1 MNPINPKSLYRVS
14 EIGIYY
20 KSRVPYQDRISIKSP
35 DVAYEVLKFAWD
47 QNRIE
52 LMEEFK
58 ILLTDNKSN
67 CLGIVDIASG
77 SINCCVVDPR
87 LLFSAALKARA
98 SGIIL
103 AHNHPSGNVFP
114 SENDKKLTE
123 KICQGG
129 DILNMAI
136 HDHLIVTPQNY
147 YSFADH
153 GIMPR

>member
-1 MNPINPKSLYRVS
+1 MDKILPKSLYRIS

-20 KSRVPYQDRISIKSP
+20 KSKVPYRDRISINSP
-35 DVAYEVLKFAWD
+35 DMAYEVLKRAWD
-47 QNRIE
+47 QNKIE
-52 LMEEFK
+52 LLEEFK
-58 ILLTDNKSN
+58 ILLVDNKSN

-77 SINCCVVDPR
+77 SINSCIVDPR

-123 KICQGG
+123 KIRQGAE
-129 DILNMAI
+129 ILNIAI
-136 HDHLIVTPQNY
+136 LDHLIVSPHNY
-147 YSFADH
+147 YSFAEK
-153 GIMPR
+153 GLIPK

>member
-1 MNPINPKSLYRVS
+1 MNQMQLRLLYRVS

-20 KSRVPYQDRISIKSP
+20 KSRVPYRDRITINSP
-35 DVAYEVLKFAWD
+35 DVAYEILKLAWD

-58 ILLTDNKSN
+58 ILLTDSKNN

-77 SINCCVVDPR
+77 SINCCIVDTR

-114 SENDKKLTE
+114 SENDKKLTQ
-123 KICQGG
+123 KIWQGG
-129 DILNMAI
+129 DILNIAI
-136 HDHLIVTPQNY
+136 HDHLVVSSQNY
-147 YSFADH
+147 YSFVEN
-153 GIMPR
+153 GIMPN